1 MIALVDRGVAYWVSN
16 TLRDDLSNA
25 AMIAISRSLRPVR

>member
-1 MIALVDRGVAYWVSN
+1 MIACHPGGIAYWVQN